1 MKNEWLDLKRRM
13 TDAGH
18 SILQIDHLM
27 LLIKAYA
34 IDPYWQQW
42 LQNKV
47 AYMY

>member
-1 MKNEWLDLKRRM
+1 M

-34 IDPYWQQW
+34 IDRYRQTTMTA
-42 LQNKV
+42 K
-47 AYMY
+47 